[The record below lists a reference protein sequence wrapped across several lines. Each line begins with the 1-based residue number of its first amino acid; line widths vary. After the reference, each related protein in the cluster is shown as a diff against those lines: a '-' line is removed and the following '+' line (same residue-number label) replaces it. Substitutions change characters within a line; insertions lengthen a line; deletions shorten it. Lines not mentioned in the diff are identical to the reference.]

1 MGELKIKL
9 PDEIEKAF
17 RKMAMKR
24 FGYQKGSMSE
34 AASEAIGE
42 WTETYE
48 STDKIE
54 DPIEAISGIMK
65 HIKKTSVELQ
75 HETGDYIYEKYL
87 NKNRKKR

>member
-9 PDEIEKAF
+9 SDPIEKAF

-42 WTETYE
+42 WTEMYE
-48 STDKIE
+48 STEKIE

-75 HETGDYIYEKYL
+75 HEAGDYIYEKYL

>member
-1 MGELKIKL
+1 MGEMKIKL
-9 PDEIEKAF
+9 PDSIEDAF
-17 RKMAMKR
+17 RKVAMKR

-48 STDKIE
+48 SMDKNE

-75 HETGDYIYEKYL
+75 HEAGDYIYEKYS
-87 NKNRKKR
+87 NKSRKKI